1 MSSKLL
7 TSMVNASTSARY
19 NPTNLKASI
28 YIPFGQSGSG
38 CYGSTLGKLHAGYT
52 EPIQSKVFKL
62 ALSIP
67 FANGS
72 VFNIGDYGTADGGTS
87 MVFLGQ
93 LITLLKQQHGSD
105 AQFQIIYEDQG
116 ENDFNSLFRRLTG
129 IIPDPPSYL
138 IEMDNVYALACG
150 TDFYKQCVPSH
161 SMHFIMCMM
170 SVHWLSKLPTVY
182 RDSVYISHECLE
194 KEKEALRKQAQFDW
208 ERFLLMRSREMKEGG
223 LLFVCAPAEYV
234 HQKTGRIRFSAETI
248 VTLMTN
254 IWKSFTLSGKIT
266 RQEFIN
272 TNISFCLR
280 NMDQIR
286 EPFKTEKS
294 QVVESGLR
302 LLSSE
307 LIFNK
312 NIFYYSWK
320 QKKDEEGIDD
330 REGFAR
336 AMVSAHRNWSNH
348 SFIAGLSESRSLED
362 KETIVDDL
370 YANVTTEIAKMDP
383 EMFKDDLC
391 TIYVLIK
398 KV

>member
-1 MSSKLL
+1 MSSRLFSS
-7 TSMVNASTSARY
+7 TVNTSTSARY
-19 NPTNLKASI
+19 IPTNAKDSM
-28 YIPFGQSGSG
+28 YTHYGQSGSG
-38 CYGSTLGKLHAGYT
+38 SYGSTLGKVHAGYI
-52 EPIQSKVFKL
+52 EPIQHKVFKL
-62 ALSIP
+62 AVSIP
-67 FANGS
+67 CPSGS

-87 MVFLGQ
+87 MVFLRQ
-93 LITLLKQQHGSD
+93 LITLLKQQHGPD

-182 RDSVYISHECLE
+182 RDSVYISHESLE
-194 KEKEALRKQAQFDW
+194 KEKEALRKQAQLDW

-223 LLFVCAPAEYV
+223 VVCVSAPAEYV
-234 HQKTGRIRFSAETI
+234 HQKTGRIRFSAETL
-248 VTLMTN
+248 VTLMTDV
-254 IWKSFTLSGKIT
+254 WKSFTVSGKIT

-348 SFIAGLSESRSLED
+348 SFIAGLSESRLLED
-362 KETIVDDL
+362 KEKIVDDL

-383 EMFKDDLC
+383 EMFKDDFC

>member
-7 TSMVNASTSARY
+7 TSTVNASTSARY
-19 NPTNLKASI
+19 NPTSPKASI

-38 CYGSTLGKLHAGYT
+38 SYGSTLGKLHAGYT

-67 FANGS
+67 CQSGS

-93 LITLLKQQHGSD
+93 LITLLKQQHGPD
-105 AQFQIIYEDQG
+105 AQFQVIYEDQG
-116 ENDFNSLFRRLTG
+116 ENDFKSLFKRLAG

-170 SVHWLSKLPTVY
+170 SVQCLSKLPTVY
-182 RDSVYISHECLE
+182 KDSVYICHESPE
-194 KEKEALRKQAQFDW
+194 DEKEALRKQAQLDW

-223 LLFVCAPAEYV
+223 VLFVGAPAEYV
-234 HQKTGRIRFSAETI
+234 HQKTGQKRFCNDTL
-248 VTLMTN
+248 VTLMTDV
-254 IWKSFTLSGKIT
+254 WKSFTISGKIT
-266 RQEFIN
+266 TQEFID
-272 TNISFCLR
+272 TNISCCVR
-280 NMDQIR
+280 NLDQMR
-286 EPFKTEKS
+286 EPFVTEKS

-312 NIFYYSWK
+312 NIFYSSWK
-320 QKKDEEGIDD
+320 QKKNDEGIDD
-330 REGFAR
+330 RDGFAR

-348 SFIAGLSESRSLED
+348 SFMDGLAESRSLED
-362 KETIVDDL
+362 KAKIVNTM

-383 EMFKDDLC
+383 ELFKDDIC
-391 TIYVLIK
+391 TIHVLIK